1 MSTHNPETLRAAED
15 AVAILSGLARALEDP
30 QVSPTGMQYA
40 EQVSAAAGAIDRLL
54 AIDREQ
60 APDPVWAGIAAVE
73 HLREICFHLTRP

>member
-30 QVSPTGMQYA
+30 QVS
-40 EQVSAAAGAIDRLL
+40 AAAGAIDRLL
-54 AIDREQ
+54 AIDRDQ
-60 APDPVWAGIAAVE
+60 APDRVWAGIAAVE